1 MKFIDFFSGIGG
13 FHTGLEKAGME
24 CIGWCEFDKFAQAS
38 YRAMYDTDN
47 LWFGDDVTKVKGKDL
62 PKADLWTFGFP
73 CQDISIA
80 GNQKGIKKGTRSGL
94 FYEIMRLLD
103 ECEENKP
110 KWLMCENVK
119 NLLSIDNGT
128 GFLNVI
134 GEMAERG
141 YSIEWKVY
149 NSKNYGVPQNRER
162 VYIVGYSGKGRSE
175 KLLPNPR
182 ENTATLKQIVSGSQ
196 GMRVY
201 DPEGTSCTLSAQG
214 GGMGAK
220 TGLYTITESGV
231 HNLGNVTAYK
241 NDYTVH
247 ASGIARTLMA
257 CAYKHV
263 PQVVLPKIDRRVH
276 RIGNGTRW
284 ESDNT
289 VWPSGLA
296 GTLSATDY
304 KHVPKVAIKN
314 ATKQGYQMA
323 EVGDGI
329 DLAYPESETR
339 RGRVQPQR
347 SNTLTTSDNLGVLV
361 NGEPIRIRKLT
372 PKECWRLQG
381 FSDAQY
387 EKAATVNSDSQ
398 LYKQAGNAVTVNVV
412 YEIGRHIMGVAN
424 EESYKSE

>member
-1 MKFIDFFSGIGG
+1 MEFIDFFSGIGG
-13 FHTGLEKAGME
+13 FHTGLEKAGMK

-38 YRAMYDTDN
+38 YKAMYDTDN

-119 NLLSIDNGT
+119 NLLSIDGGG
-128 GFLNVI
+128 GFLNVV

-141 YSIEWKVY
+141 YSIEWGVY

-162 VYIVGYSGKGRSE
+162 VYIVGYSGKGRSG

-182 ENTATLKQIVSGSQ
+182 ENTTTLKQIVGGSQ

-201 DPEGTSCTLSAQG
+201 DPKGTSCTLSAQG

-220 TGLYTITESGV
+220 TGLYTVTESGV
-231 HNLGNVTAYK
+231 YNLGNVTAYK

-247 ASGIARTLMA
+247 ANGIARTLMA

-263 PQVVLPKIDRRVH
+263 PQ
-276 RIGNGTRW
+276 
-284 ESDNT
+284 
-289 VWPSGLA
+289 
-296 GTLSATDY
+296 
-304 KHVPKVAIKN
+304 VAIKN

-339 RGRVQPQR
+339 RGRVQPQQ

-361 NGEPIRIRKLT
+361 NGEPIMIRKLT

-381 FSDAQY
+381 FSDTQY
-387 EKAATVNSDSQ
+387 EKAAAVNSNSQ

-412 YEIGRHIMGVAN
+412 EEIGRHIMSAAYGDRGID
-424 EESYKSE
+424 K

>member
-1 MKFIDFFSGIGG
+1 MCTGISRQITTASSGVKVNIRKVNMKFIDFFSGIGG
-13 FHTGLEKAGME
+13 FHIGLEKVGME
-24 CIGWCEFDKFAQAS
+24 CIGWCEFDKNAQAS

-47 LWFGDDVTKVKGKDL
+47 LWFGDDVTKVRGKDL

-80 GNQKGIKKGTRSGL
+80 GNQKGLKKGTRSGL

-103 ECEENKP
+103 ECKENKP

-119 NLLSIDNGT
+119 NLLSIDG
-128 GFLNVI
+128 G
-134 GEMAERG
+134 G
-141 YSIEWKVY
+141 
-149 NSKNYGVPQNRER
+149 
-162 VYIVGYSGKGRSE
+162 
-175 KLLPNPR
+175 
-182 ENTATLKQIVSGSQ
+182 GSQ

-220 TGLYTITESGV
+220 TGLYTVTERGI
-231 HNLGNVTAYK
+231 HNLGNVTAYENK
-241 NDYTVH
+241 
-247 ASGIARTLMA
+247 
-257 CAYKHV
+257 
-263 PQVVLPKIDRRVH
+263 
-276 RIGNGTRW
+276 
-284 ESDNT
+284 NT
-289 VWPSGLA
+289 VWSTGISR
-296 GTLSATDY
+296 TLTATDY

-381 FSDAQY
+381 FSDEQY
-387 EKAATVNSDSQ
+387 EKAAAVNSNSQ

-412 YEIGRHIMGVAN
+412 EEIGRHIMEIIN
-424 EESYKSE
+424 E

>member
-13 FHTGLEKAGME
+13 FHTGLEKAGMK

-62 PKADLWTFGFP
+62 PKADLWAFGFP
-73 CQDISIA
+73 CQDVSIA
-80 GNQKGIKKGTRSGL
+80 GKQKGIKEGTRSGL
-94 FYEIMRLLD
+94 FYEIMRLID

-119 NLLSIDNGT
+119 NLLSIDGGG
-128 GFLNVI
+128 GFLTVVS
-134 GEMAERG
+134 EMAERG
-141 YSIEWKVY
+141 YSIEWGVY

-162 VYIVGYSGKGRSE
+162 VYIIGYSGKECTG

-182 ENTATLKQIVSGSQ
+182 ENTTTLKQVVGGSQ

-201 DPEGTSCTLSAQG
+201 DPDGTSCTLSAQG

-231 HNLGNVTAYK
+231 HNLGNVTCYK
-241 NDYTVH
+241 NDYTVY
-247 ASGIARTLMA
+247 ASGVARTLMA
-257 CAYKHV
+257 CSYKHV
-263 PQVVLPKIDRRVH
+263 PQ
-276 RIGNGTRW
+276 
-284 ESDNT
+284 
-289 VWPSGLA
+289 
-296 GTLSATDY
+296 
-304 KHVPKVAIKN
+304 VAIKN
-314 ATKQGYQMA
+314 ATKTGYTMA

-329 DLAYPESETR
+329 DLAYPNSETR
-339 RGRVQPQR
+339 RGRVQPQQ
-347 SNTLTTSDNLGVLV
+347 SNTLTTNDNLGVLV
-361 NGEPIRIRKLT
+361 DDQPIRIRKLT

-387 EKAATVNSDSQ
+387 EKAAAVNSNSQ

-412 YEIGRHIMGVAN
+412 EEIGRHIMGIVN
-424 EESYKSE
+424 ENRGIDK

>member
-13 FHTGLEKAGME
+13 FHTGLEKAGMK

-103 ECEENKP
+103 ECKENKP

-119 NLLSIDNGT
+119 NLLSIDGGG
-128 GFLNVI
+128 GFLNVV

-141 YSIEWKVY
+141 YSIEWGVY

-162 VYIVGYSGKGRSE
+162 VYIVGYFGKERPG

-182 ENTATLKQIVSGSQ
+182 ENTTTLKQIVGGSQ

-220 TGLYTITESGV
+220 TGLYTVTGSGV
-231 HNLGNVTAYK
+231 YNLGNVTAYK

-247 ASGIARTLMA
+247 ANGIARTLMA

-263 PQVVLPKIDRRVH
+263 PQV
-276 RIGNGTRW
+276 
-284 ESDNT
+284 
-289 VWPSGLA
+289 
-296 GTLSATDY
+296 
-304 KHVPKVAIKN
+304 AIKN
-314 ATKQGYQMA
+314 ATKQGYSMA

-339 RGRVQPQR
+339 RGRVQPQQ

-361 NGEPIRIRKLT
+361 NEEPIMIRKLT

-387 EKAATVNSDSQ
+387 EKAAAVNSNSQ

-412 YEIGRHIMGVAN
+412 EEIGRHIMSAAYEDRGID
-424 EESYKSE
+424 K

>member
-13 FHTGLEKAGME
+13 FHTGLEKVGMK

-47 LWFGDDVTKVKGKDL
+47 LWFGDDVTKVKGWEL

-73 CQDISIA
+73 CQDVSIA
-80 GNQKGIKKGTRSGL
+80 GKQKGIKEGTRSGL

-103 ECEENKP
+103 ECKENKP

-119 NLLSIDNGT
+119 NLLSIDGGGG
-128 GFLNVI
+128 GFLTVI
-134 GEMAERG
+134 SEMAERG
-141 YSIEWKVY
+141 YRIEWGVY

-162 VYIVGYSGKGRSE
+162 VYIVGYFGKERPG

-182 ENTATLKQIVSGSQ
+182 ENTTTLKQIVGGSQ

-201 DPEGTSCTLSAQG
+201 DPKGTSCTLSAQG

-220 TGLYTITESGV
+220 TGLYTVTESGV
-231 HNLGNVTAYK
+231 YNLGNVTAYK

-247 ASGIARTLMA
+247 ANGIARTLMA
-257 CAYKHV
+257 CSYKHV
-263 PQVVLPKIDRRVH
+263 PQV
-276 RIGNGTRW
+276 
-284 ESDNT
+284 
-289 VWPSGLA
+289 
-296 GTLSATDY
+296 
-304 KHVPKVAIKN
+304 AIRN
-314 ATKQGYQMA
+314 ATKQGYSMA

-339 RGRVQPQR
+339 RGRVQPQQ

-361 NGEPIRIRKLT
+361 NGEPIMIRKLT

-387 EKAATVNSDSQ
+387 EKAAAVNSNSQ

-412 YEIGRHIMGVAN
+412 EEIGRHIMSAAYEDRGID
-424 EESYKSE
+424 K

>member
-1 MKFIDFFSGIGG
+1 MCTGISRQITTASSGVKVNIRKVNMKFIDFFSGIGG
-13 FHTGLEKAGME
+13 FHIGLEKVGME
-24 CIGWCEFDKFAQAS
+24 CIGRCEFDKNAQAS

-47 LWFGDDVTKVKGKDL
+47 LWFGDDVTKVRGKDL

-80 GNQKGIKKGTRSGL
+80 GNQKGLKKGTRSGL

-103 ECEENKP
+103 ECKENKP

-119 NLLSIDNGT
+119 NLLSIDGGG

-141 YSIEWKVY
+141 YSIEWGVY

-162 VYIVGYSGKGRSE
+162 VYIVGYSGEGRSR

-182 ENTATLKQIVSGSQ
+182 ENSTTLKQIVGGSQ

-220 TGLYTITESGV
+220 TGLYTVTERGI
-231 HNLGNVTAYK
+231 HNLGNVTAYD
-241 NDYTVH
+241 N
-247 ASGIARTLMA
+247 
-257 CAYKHV
+257 
-263 PQVVLPKIDRRVH
+263 
-276 RIGNGTRW
+276 
-284 ESDNT
+284 ENT
-289 VWPSGLA
+289 VWNTGISR
-296 GTLSATDY
+296 TLTATDY

-381 FSDAQY
+381 FSDEQY
-387 EKAATVNSDSQ
+387 EKAAAVNSNSQ

-412 YEIGRHIMGVAN
+412 EEIGRHIMEIIN
-424 EESYKSE
+424 E